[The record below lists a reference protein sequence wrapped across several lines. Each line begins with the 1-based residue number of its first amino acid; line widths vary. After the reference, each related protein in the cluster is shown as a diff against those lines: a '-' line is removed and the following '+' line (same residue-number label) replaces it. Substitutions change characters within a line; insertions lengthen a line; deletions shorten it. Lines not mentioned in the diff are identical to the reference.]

1 MTPSLPDLVRDFFHR
16 FFEEPI
22 ASATTGRSLSDRHE
36 NPDDDDYRQAPGDE
50 NFYLT
55 WSMYGHW

>member
-16 FFEEPI
+16 FLEPTVDT
-22 ASATTGRSLSDRHE
+22 ATAERSLSDRLKSQ
-36 NPDDDDYRQAPGDE
+36 DDDDDRQAPGDE